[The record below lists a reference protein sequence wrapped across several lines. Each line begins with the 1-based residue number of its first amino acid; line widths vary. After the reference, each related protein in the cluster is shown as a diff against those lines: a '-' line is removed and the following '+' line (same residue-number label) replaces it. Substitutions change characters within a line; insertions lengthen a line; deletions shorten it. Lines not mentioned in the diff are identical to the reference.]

1 MSAYLIAL
9 VDVTDPVQYE
19 DYKMLTPHAI
29 TTNGGRFLARGGEA
43 EALEGPKENRRV
55 VVLEFDSVEQAR
67 AFWDSPEYLEAR
79 EVRAG
84 AAEMQAFI
92 VPGA

>member
-9 VDVTDPVQYE
+9 VDVIEPAQYE
-19 DYKMLTPHAI
+19 DYKKLTPHAI
-29 TTNGGRFLARGGEA
+29 ATNGGRFLVRGGQA
-43 EALEGPKENRRV
+43 EALEGPQEDRRV

-79 EVRAG
+79 DVRAG

-92 VPGA
+92 LPGA